1 MNMIICVLII
11 LFYISFLY
19 IFIPPIYLLQY
30 DQSRIFGF
38 LIYSIII
45 IISLKRNS
53 FIMLNKKT
61 ILFIFFIISYFL
73 ISIFFHEYILFS
85 LIEFSM
91 LYLFAYSTYMYSNIK
106 HDKKSISL
114 FYLILCLMP
123 IYNVI
128 EFFISVLI
136 SFQTDKLIGW
146 HGWADNYRFF
156 DSMLLLPI
164 CLSLY
169 FFDKKNI
176 FSKYFILLYFFYI
189 LMLFFDGA
197 RSVLLSILISVIL
210 VFYIYPDK
218 RKTISISIVLLFLAF
233 IAHKLYLSFTS
244 VTINSVLRG
253 STSGR
258 YELWIYGI
266 NRFLEKPFL
275 GHGGA
280 NFSLDTSLSL
290 TSPHNFLIQF
300 IAEWGIGGVLII
312 CLLFF
317 LYFYLFENREKISPF
332 IFLCAIA
339 ILIDGLFSGLFILPM
354 SQMNFMLV
362 IGLLLNQI
370 NQHRVAGIVDP
381 SFNYQF
387 YKYIFSVVALFCIGY
402 FLLFH
407 WEDITC
413 LNCMGME
420 GVNTPRFWRG
430 GKSLHLQEID

>member
-1 MNMIICVLII
+1 MNRA
-11 LFYISFLY
+11 SFNFV
-19 IFIPPIYLLQY
+19 I
-30 DQSRIFGF
+30 
-38 LIYSIII
+38 
-45 IISLKRNS
+45 
-53 FIMLNKKT
+53 LNKKIT
-61 ILFIFFIISYFL
+61 LFVFFIISYFL
-73 ISIFFHEYILFS
+73 ISVFFHKYILFS

-91 LYLFAYSTYMYSNIK
+91 LYLLACSTYMYSHIK
-106 HDKKSISL
+106 HDKKTINL
-114 FYLILCLMP
+114 FFLILCLIP
-123 IYNVI
+123 IYNVV

-136 SFQTDKLIGW
+136 SFQTGKLIGW

-176 FSKYFILLYFFYI
+176 FSKYFIILYFFYI

-197 RSVLLSILISVIL
+197 RSVLLSILISLIL

-218 RKTISISIVLLFLAF
+218 RKTISIGIVLLFLAF
-233 IAHKLYLSFTS
+233 VAHKLYLSFIS

-266 NRFLEKPFL
+266 NRFLEKPFF

-280 NFSLDTSLSL
+280 NFSLDTSLFL

-300 IAEWGIGGVLII
+300 MSEWGIGGILLIL
-312 CLLFF
+312 LLFW
-317 LYFYLFENREKISPF
+317 LYFYLLKNIKNLSPF
-332 IFLCAIA
+332 IFLCAVA

-362 IGLLLNQI
+362 IGILLNQI
-370 NQHRVAGIVDP
+370 NQHRVAEIVDP
-381 SFNYQF
+381 FFNYRF
-387 YKYIFSVVALFCIGY
+387 YKYIFSVIAFFCIGY